1 MQHKVANSIITMILL
16 CCLCAVEGAPSRI
29 PRLNVHNPRTTFLR
43 NMVPRS
49 RRQAE
54 SGAQSLQVTAATT
67 GANVTGDVTTT
78 PRQPTLP
85 LNRTHQSASETVN
98 EVDIDEILKTRNVRP
113 VEPVSDHP
121 EGYPEGLLGPQ
132 RFMMA
137 VPPPGVAGVVPQLS
151 AKTGDGTDVGI
162 PIKDIAEEA
171 QAEILRTRSGY
182 IRHRSGYIRYKLG
195 YIRYRSGYI
204 RYRSGYI
211 RYRSGYIRYKSG
223 YIRYR
228 SGYIRYKSGYIRY
241 RSGYIQYRSGYI
253 RYKSGYIRYRSGYIR
268 YKSGYT
274 RYRSGYIR
282 YKSGYIR
289 YKSGYIRYRSEYIRY
304 KSGNIRY
311 RSGYIRYKSGYIRY
325 KSGYRR
331 YRSGYRRYRS
341 GSIRYKSGYIRYRS
355 GYIRYKSGYIRY
367 RSGYIRHKSG
377 YIRYRSGYIR
387 HKSGYIR
394 YKSGYRRYRSGYIR
408 YRSGYIRYKSGYIR
422 YRSGYIRYRSGYIR
436 YKSGYIQ
443 YRSGYIRYRSGY
455 IRYKSGYIRYRSGYI
470 RYRSEYIRYKSGYI
484 RYRSGYIRYKS
495 GYIRYKSGY
504 RRYRSGYRRYRS
516 GYIRYK
522 SGYIRYRSGYIR
534 YKSGYIRYKSGYRRY
549 RSGYIRHKS
558 GYIRYKSGY
567 IRYKS
572 EYIRYRSGYRRYKS
586 GYIRY
591 KSGYIR
597 YKSGYIRYRSGCI
610 RYRSGYIR
618 YSCYTRSSKELFNI
632 LRERGEF
639 NRRYMAVSREDARKF
654 PNVIALSETYGM
666 ATCKYI
672 VIRTNDDSRLIQ
684 DPSETSRHVDI
695 DLANTVLKEQI
706 KKQIFNDL
714 QELKEPR
721 QASLSQGLAQL
732 LAFPV
737 SSRQVKIDEINTRY
751 VIPEGLAGGIVL
763 PEVLNISRR
772 IIREI
777 GSTEVDYCLERGTV
791 TEDGYKRLCTV
802 CAATTDLGE
811 DYFPRYINE
820 AICSTDTSD
829 RGCFM
834 VQGYGHGTCKQGT
847 FSVSILR
854 RKGQCSP
861 TVRDGTR
868 VYLEEWEVYSQQIRL
883 FCECMINQHSTFA
896 MFV

>member
-1 MQHKVANSIITMILL
+1 
-16 CCLCAVEGAPSRI
+16 
-29 PRLNVHNPRTTFLR
+29 
-43 NMVPRS
+43 MVLRS

-78 PRQPTLP
+78 PLPPTLP
-85 LNRTHQSASETVN
+85 LNRTRQSASETVN
-98 EVDIDEILKTRNVRP
+98 EVDIDEILKTRNIRP

-171 QAEILRTRSGY
+171 QAEILRTR
-182 IRHRSGYIRYKLG
+182 
-195 YIRYRSGYI
+195 
-204 RYRSGYI
+204 
-211 RYRSGYIRYKSG
+211 
-223 YIRYR
+223 
-228 SGYIRYKSGYIRY
+228 
-241 RSGYIQYRSGYI
+241 
-253 RYKSGYIRYRSGYIR
+253 
-268 YKSGYT
+268 
-274 RYRSGYIR
+274 
-282 YKSGYIR
+282 
-289 YKSGYIRYRSEYIRY
+289 
-304 KSGNIRY
+304 
-311 RSGYIRYKSGYIRY
+311 
-325 KSGYRR
+325 
-331 YRSGYRRYRS
+331 
-341 GSIRYKSGYIRYRS
+341 
-355 GYIRYKSGYIRY
+355 
-367 RSGYIRHKSG
+367 
-377 YIRYRSGYIR
+377 
-387 HKSGYIR
+387 
-394 YKSGYRRYRSGYIR
+394 
-408 YRSGYIRYKSGYIR
+408 
-422 YRSGYIRYRSGYIR
+422 
-436 YKSGYIQ
+436 
-443 YRSGYIRYRSGY
+443 
-455 IRYKSGYIRYRSGYI
+455 
-470 RYRSEYIRYKSGYI
+470 
-484 RYRSGYIRYKS
+484 
-495 GYIRYKSGY
+495 
-504 RRYRSGYRRYRS
+504 
-516 GYIRYK
+516 
-522 SGYIRYRSGYIR
+522 
-534 YKSGYIRYKSGYRRY
+534 
-549 RSGYIRHKS
+549 
-558 GYIRYKSGY
+558 
-567 IRYKS
+567 
-572 EYIRYRSGYRRYKS
+572 
-586 GYIRY
+586 
-591 KSGYIR
+591 
-597 YKSGYIRYRSGCI
+597 
-610 RYRSGYIR
+610 
-618 YSCYTRSSKELFNI
+618 CYTRSSKELFNI

-654 PNVIALSETYGM
+654 PNVIALSETYG
-666 ATCKYI
+666 
-672 VIRTNDDSRLIQ
+672 

-772 IIREI
+772 IIRET